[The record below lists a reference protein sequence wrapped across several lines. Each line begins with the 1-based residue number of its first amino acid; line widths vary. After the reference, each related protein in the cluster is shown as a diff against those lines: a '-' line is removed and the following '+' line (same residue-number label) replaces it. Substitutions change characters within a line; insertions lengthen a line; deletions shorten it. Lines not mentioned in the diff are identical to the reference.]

1 MAATADDT
9 ITDLL
14 EGAGFDQ
21 LYGAQ
26 IEPELTRLE
35 TNRRKAFRYFLIIW
49 AVGLV
54 PLALEFAAHWDF
66 RFLLVT
72 LAVVGIAAYAPLARV
87 GDASKQAVIATLCA
101 PLGVTYTERK
111 FEPPTFDVF
120 LNLNLL
126 PKPSSKTFE
135 DHFAGTRGDFTFE
148 LCEATLTQGSGKSEH
163 TVFHGQIFRIG
174 TPRRLLGT
182 TVVLRDSGWL
192 DRFECPSGLKKVGLE
207 DPVFERVFEV
217 FGSDQVEARE
227 ILTPTF
233 MQQLVDLE
241 TAYAGEHIRCG
252 FVGGDLLIA
261 VEGKDRFEIGSMF
274 STLVNRARVEGIAKD
289 LEAVF
294 RMIDGFKGT

>member
-1 MAATADDT
+1 MATADDT

-14 EGAGFDQ
+14 EGAGFDR
-21 LYGAQ
+21 LYGSQ

-35 TNRRKAFRYFLIIW
+35 TNRRKALGYFLLIW

-54 PLALEFAAHWDF
+54 PLVLEFAAHWDF
-66 RFLLVT
+66 RIVLATLV
-72 LAVVGIAAYAPLARV
+72 LVGIAAYAPLARV

-101 PLGVTYTERK
+101 PLGIAYAEKK
-111 FEPPTFDVF
+111 FDPPAFDDF

-126 PKPSSKTFE
+126 PKPSDKSFE

-148 LCEATLTQGSGKSEH
+148 LCEATISQGSGKSRH
-163 TVFHGQIFRIG
+163 TVFHGQIFRIA

-182 TVVLRDSGWL
+182 TVVLRDSGWF
-192 DRFECPSGLKKVGLE
+192 DRFECPAGLKKVGLE
-207 DPVFERVFEV
+207 DPVFEKVFEV

-241 TAYAGEHIRCG
+241 SAYAGQHIRCG
-252 FVGGDLLIA
+252 FEGADLLIA

-274 STLVNRARVEGIAKD
+274 STLVNRARVEGIARD

-294 RMIDGFKGT
+294 RMIDGFKGK

>member
-21 LYGAQ
+21 LYGSQ

-35 TNRRKAFRYFLIIW
+35 TNRRTAFRWFLIIW
-49 AVGLV
+49 IVGLI
-54 PLALEFAAHWDF
+54 PLALEYGAHWDF
-66 RFLLVT
+66 RILIAT

-101 PLGVTYTERK
+101 PLGVTYAEKK
-111 FEPPTFDVF
+111 FEPPTFDSF
-120 LNLNLL
+120 LDLNLL
-126 PKPSSKTFE
+126 PKPTSKTFE

-148 LCEATLTQGSGKSEH
+148 LCEATLTEGSGKSEH

-207 DPVFERVFEV
+207 DPTFERIFEV
-217 FGSDQVEARE
+217 FGSDQVEARV

-241 TAYAGEHIRCG
+241 TAYAGQHIRCG

-294 RMIDGFKGT
+294 RMIDGFKST

>member
-1 MAATADDT
+1 MAATADDA

-14 EGAGFDQ
+14 EGAGFDR

-35 TNRRKAFRYFLIIW
+35 ANRRKALGVFLLIW

-54 PLALEFAAHWDF
+54 PVALEAFGHLDV
-66 RFLLVT
+66 RFILPT
-72 LAVVGIAAYAPLARV
+72 LILIGIIAYAPLARV
-87 GDASKQAVIATLCA
+87 RDASKQAVIATLCA
-101 PLGVTYTERK
+101 PLGVAYAEK
-111 FEPPTFDVF
+111 TFDPPGLDDF
-120 LNLNLL
+120 LHLNLL
-126 PKPSSKTFE
+126 PRPEDKSFE
-135 DHFAGTRGDFTFE
+135 DHFTGARGDFTFA
-148 LCEATLTQGSGKSEH
+148 LCEATLSQGSGKSRH

-192 DRFECPSGLKKVGLE
+192 DRFERPTGLKKVGLE
-207 DPVFERVFEV
+207 DPVFERIFEV
-217 FGSDQVEARE
+217 FGSDQVEARV

-241 TAYAGEHIRCG
+241 TAYAGQHIRCG
-252 FVGGDLLIA
+252 FVGADLLIA
-261 VEGKDRFEIGSMF
+261 VEGQDRFEIGSMF
-274 STLVNRARVEGIAKD
+274 STLVSRARVEGIAKD

-294 RMIDGFKGT
+294 RMIDGFRGA